1 MNRFRSIRIRTV
13 FLVFLA
19 AALLLPAGAHA
30 DYAVLRNGQRLH
42 ITGHERIGD
51 QVKLHLWGGYV
62 LIAATELVRIE
73 PEDFRNA
80 PVVAPQ
86 PPVSEPFGEWIA
98 EAARSYGLD
107 PALVASVIA
116 VESGFDPRA
125 VSRRNAQGLMQLL
138 PSTAAQLGVR
148 NSFHP
153 RENILAGTRYLA
165 ELLARFAG
173 DLRLAL
179 AAYNAG
185 SGRVVE
191 HGGIPPFAET
201 RRYVERVLTEYHR
214 RTGVLPD
221 RLGNS
226 LSR

>member
-1 MNRFRSIRIRTV
+1 MDGFHPVRLRTV
-13 FLVFLA
+13 LLA
-19 AALLLPAGAHA
+19 AVLLLPAGTHA

-51 QVKLHLWGGYV
+51 QVKLHLPGGYA
-62 LIAATELVRIE
+62 LIAAAELVRIE

-80 PVVAPQ
+80 PAVAPQ

-98 EAARSYGLD
+98 EAARSHGLD

-138 PSTAAQLGVR
+138 PSTAAQLGVQD
-148 NSFHP
+148 NFNP

-185 SGRVVE
+185 PGRVVE
-191 HGGIPPFAET
+191 HGGIPPIAET
-201 RRYVERVLTEYHR
+201 RSYVERVLNEYHR
-214 RTGVLPD
+214 RAGVLPD
-221 RLGNS
+221 RSGNP